1 MLNTSTLA
9 DITLRAQ
16 QRADMV
22 SGAFIS
28 STEWTSMV
36 NASASQLWD
45 KLVEAYGS
53 DFEVASSYSITTDG
67 TNDAYTLPT
76 DFYRLLGVDLQ
87 ITGSSYITLWKFNFA
102 DRNRY
107 TLPNIQTLWGRTNV
121 KYRLRGGSIW
131 FIPLPAASTVLR
143 LWYAPRFTPLSAS
156 SDVFDGINGWEEWIV
171 NDVAIKAKVKEE
183 SPIDDILKLQASQE
197 ERLSHVME
205 NRDAGAPPTTVD
217 VYGMN
222 GGGYGGNGEDWGL

>member
-1 MLNTSTLA
+1 MINTSSLS
-9 DITLRAQ
+9 DIRLRAQ

-22 SGAFIS
+22 NGSFIS
-28 STEWTSMV
+28 TSEWNSLV

-45 KLVEAYGS
+45 RLVEAYGS
-53 DFEVASSYSITTDG
+53 DFEVATPYSITTDG
-67 TNDAYTLPT
+67 TTDRYALPT

-87 ITGSSYITLWKFNFA
+87 INGNSYITLWKFSFA

-121 KYRLRGGSIW
+121 KYRLVGGNIM
-131 FIPLPAASTVLR
+131 FIPLPAANTVLR
-143 LWYAPRFTPLSAS
+143 LWYAPRFTPLAS
-156 SDVFDGINGWEEWIV
+156 DSDTFDGINGWEEWVV

-183 SPIDDILKLQASQE
+183 SPVDDLMKLQASQE

-205 NRDAGAPPTTVD
+205 NRDAGAPPVTVD
-217 VYGMN
+217 VYAGN
-222 GGGYGGNGEDWGL
+222 GSGYGGDDWGL